1 MIELDEP
8 DVFYA
13 RCTCLDRA
21 RVALEASG
29 QHHCASV
36 VGRLQIQFNEL
47 ADAYNKTAEIGI
59 LWNPSKPCVML
70 DCILAD
76 FDETQG

>member
-8 DVFYA
+8 DVQYL

-21 RVALEASG
+21 RIALEASG
-29 QHHCASV
+29 QHHCAGV

-47 ADAYNKTAEIGI
+47 AEHDPS
-59 LWNPSKPCVML
+59 WNPSKPCVML
-70 DCILAD
+70 DDIIKCGHNAA
-76 FDETQG
+76 

>member
-8 DVFYA
+8 DVQYL

-21 RVALEASG
+21 RIALENSG

-47 ADAYNKTAEIGI
+47 AEAYNG
-59 LWNPSKPCVML
+59 WSPDKPCVIL
-70 DCILAD
+70 DDIIKEGY
-76 FDETQG
+76 DEYIC